1 MKFNLTVKIL
11 MTLTIFSFIM
21 SVDPNPKSETGG
33 KAPKNEYLGDRKV
46 KHSLFRDRDS
56 LERLSVEPTGI
67 PKPKNTVY
75 FI

>member
-11 MTLTIFSFIM
+11 ITLTIFSFIM
-21 SVDPNPKSETGG
+21 SQPNPNSETGG
-33 KAPKNEYLGDRKV
+33 KAPKNEYLDDREV
-46 KHSLFRDRDS
+46 KHSLFREKDS